1 MCAAT
6 RNTSSPKLAF
16 QTAALAVTV
25 LVIVPAGDD
34 QRIEAARDAVSFWN
48 ARLEELGV
56 ATRLGEPRI
65 AVAPPELR
73 AIENYARS
81 VAQRAARLPA
91 GQWEPDAPAEV
102 THLDADV
109 ILLLSAQDIL
119 SYAWPLPRVD
129 PPRYLVVIRSVRG
142 PDRGDAMVTRH
153 VVAHELGHTLGL
165 LHNNEPDTLMCGPC
179 QPLASTPDATGYL
192 PLTDAER
199 ARLRA
204 LHP

>member
-1 MCAAT
+1 M
-6 RNTSSPKLAF
+6 L
-16 QTAALAVTV
+16 L
-25 LVIVPAGDD
+25 IVPTAGD

-48 ARLEELGV
+48 ARLAELEV
-56 ATRLGEPRI
+56 ATRLDGPRVV
-65 AVAPPELR
+65 VAPPELR
-73 AIENYARS
+73 DIENYARR
-81 VAQRAARLPA
+81 VAQRAVRLPA
-91 GQWEPDAPAEV
+91 GDAEPDAPAEV
-102 THLDADV
+102 TNLDADV

-119 SYAWPLPRVD
+119 SYAWPLPRIE

-165 LHNNEPDTLMCGPC
+165 LHNEEPDTLMCGPC
-179 QPLASTPDATGYL
+179 QPLLSIPDETGYL
-192 PLTDAER
+192 PLTDSER

>member
-1 MCAAT
+1 MQA
-6 RNTSSPKLAF
+6 
-16 QTAALAVTV
+16 AALAVTV
-25 LVIVPAGDD
+25 LLIVPTAGD

-48 ARLEELGV
+48 ARLAELGV
-56 ATRLGEPRI
+56 GTRLDGPRI
-65 AVAPPELR
+65 VVAPPELR
-73 AIENYARS
+73 DIENYARR
-81 VAQRAARLPA
+81 VAQRAVRLPA
-91 GQWEPDAPAEV
+91 GDAEPDAPAVV
-102 THLDADV
+102 TKLDADV

-119 SYAWPLPRVD
+119 SYAWPLPRIE

-165 LHNNEPDTLMCGPC
+165 LHNDEPDTLMCGPC
-179 QPLASTPDATGYL
+179 QPLLSTPDETGYL
-192 PLTDAER
+192 PLTDSER